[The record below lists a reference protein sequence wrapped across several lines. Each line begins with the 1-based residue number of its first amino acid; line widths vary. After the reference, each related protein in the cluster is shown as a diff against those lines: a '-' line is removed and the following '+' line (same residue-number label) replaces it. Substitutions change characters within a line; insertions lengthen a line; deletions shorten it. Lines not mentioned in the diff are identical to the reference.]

1 MVIDGAV
8 ALNNQHRKQ
17 HIKAWSFLN
26 DITDTTSGSVLS
38 KNITSPFIIWLS
50 SSLCLSTPAT
60 FLRFCLYGFNLHS
73 HRLQHK
79 IICMQSTSQEYL
91 CLGESNLGNKAF
103 CVINLAVNGTN
114 SLTPSFCCND
124 FSKAMPEMLFFFL
137 LNHSFK
143 GFSLRLQHH
152 LNRNWLKLE

>member
-1 MVIDGAV
+1 MVIDWAV

-38 KNITSPFIIWLS
+38 KNITSPFMIWLS

-73 HRLQHK
+73 HGLQHK
-79 IICMQSTSQEYL
+79 IICMQSTSQEYS

-103 CVINLAVNGTN
+103 CAVNGTN
-114 SLTPSFCCND
+114 SLTPSFCSTD
-124 FSKAMPEMLFFFL
+124 FTKVMTEKLFFL
-137 LNHSFK
+137 LKHSFK

-152 LNRNWLKLE
+152 LN